1 MSVDIKPRSV
11 LSDLKRPLM
20 QPHSGISAELE
31 NKLLGT
37 ALPVVS
43 EPKSVTPD
51 PPAPQAQAMPRVDA
65 PAALKKA
72 KTPTVPVTFHLPIE
86 LRDKVKLTAQAKQTT
101 MLEIA
106 VEALND
112 YLGRNPVSE
121 ADVRRMLGL

>member
-31 NKLLGT
+31 SKLLGT
-37 ALPVVS
+37 AMPVIA
-43 EPKSVTPD
+43 EPKSLPD
-51 PPAPQAQAMPRVDA
+51 QPASPSQAMPRVEA
-65 PAALKKA
+65 PPALKKA

-112 YLGRNPVSE
+112 YLSRNPVSE

>member
-31 NKLLGT
+31 NRLLGT
-37 ALPVVS
+37 ALPVAA
-43 EPKSVTPD
+43 EPKPAMAE
-51 PPAPQAQAMPRVDA
+51 PPAPAVQAAPRVEA
-65 PAALKKA
+65 PVAAKKA